1 MDNVV
6 VNITD
11 TPNEVTV
18 NITEAPINVTIN
30 VTEGAGGG
38 MQCADLED
46 CQTIIDIQQAIQDA
60 QNDLSTHES
69 DTGNPHDTNLQQAI
83 NANNVVEFE
92 VLKSPLGT
100 TKLFASDSAIN
111 IQYNNGTTNGVVNA
125 YSGGVTLSAGD
136 GVDSSSVEV
145 SPTEVHFHTL
155 SVQKEGKELATEE
168 FVDNRVQSNIK
179 IIGDWDASSGSMP
192 LDDESNTTPFIT
204 QWGSTIKHGWAFRV
218 GYAQNGNVH
227 GYEYENGD
235 VVYAL
240 IDNPTDNPTDW
251 GDLDHNLQQA
261 DESLRGTAKI
271 ADTTE
276 VSNEVSTDDEKIIT
290 PSKIWGSFWARVLAL
305 AWTWQL
311 KQTFTAAPRF
321 NSATNNSYLKT
332 SPFKDLTSV
341 SVIPATDI
349 TEDSTHR
356 FATDAEKLIWN
367 RTPVYSFV
375 TGSNFTTG
383 SLTLVDITGLSNALD
398 ANSVYEVVIKMTVE
412 SSSNNG
418 LNTGVNFSAA
428 GATIEAGEIGARD
441 VEVGKACRLNT
452 FNTAHAVSAWVRLS
466 GTPQTHEIKGIVRT
480 GANAGNLTAKIL
492 KVSSGTATV
501 YINSYMKTT
510 KIS

>member
-1 MDNVV
+1 MDNVLI
-6 VNITD
+6 NITT
-11 TPNEVTV
+11 TPNEVIANVTDSL
-18 NITEAPINVTIN
+18 IEVTIN
-30 VTEGAGGG
+30 VTVGGGG
-38 MQCADLED
+38 MQCSDLAA

-60 QNDLSTHES
+60 QTDLSTHVS
-69 DTGNPHDTNLQQAI
+69 DTGNPHDTTLQQAI

-111 IQYNNGTTNGVVNA
+111 IQWNDGTTNGVVNA
-125 YSGGVTLSAGD
+125 HSGGVTLSAGN

-145 SPTEVHFHTL
+145 SPSEIHFHTE

-192 LDDESNTTPFIT
+192 LDDESNTTPFIA
-204 QWGSTIKHGWAFRV
+204 QWGSTLKQGWAFRV
-218 GYAQNGNVH
+218 GYGQAGTV
-227 GYEYENGD
+227 GGFDYEEGD

-240 IDNPTDNPTDW
+240 LDNAGPTPADW
-251 GDLDHNLQQA
+251 GDLDHNLQQST
-261 DESLRGTAKI
+261 ESLRGTAKI
-271 ADTTE
+271 
-276 VSNEVSTDDEKIIT
+276 VSNVIIDDETTTDNERIVTAFKLW
-290 PSKIWGSFWARVLAL
+290 SRFWPRVLAL
-305 AWTWQL
+305 AHTWVL
-311 KQTFTAAPRF
+311 KQTFTAKPRF
-321 NSATNNSYLKT
+321 NAVNASEYLKVD
-332 SPFKDLTSV
+332 SNKDLTSV
-341 SVIPATDI
+341 AAIPATDV
-349 TEDSTHR
+349 TQDSTHR

-375 TGSNFTTG
+375 TGSNFSTG

-412 SSSNNG
+412 SSSNSG

-428 GATIEAGEIGARD
+428 GATIEAGEVGSRD
-441 VEVGKACRLNT
+441 GEVGKVVRLNN
-452 FNTAHAVSAWVRLS
+452 FNTAHASAAWIRLS
-466 GTPQTHEIKGIVRT
+466 NTPQTHEIKGIVRT